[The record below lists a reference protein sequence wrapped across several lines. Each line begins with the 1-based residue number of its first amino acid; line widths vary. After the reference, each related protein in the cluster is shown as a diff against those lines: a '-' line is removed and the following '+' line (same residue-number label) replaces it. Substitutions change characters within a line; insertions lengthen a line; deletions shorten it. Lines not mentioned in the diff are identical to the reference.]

1 MHGAK
6 LERLPG
12 QGDFVGPWGRLRLT
26 RMKIVAAAF
35 WALLA
40 ASAGA
45 HDFRTGSLVIDH
57 PYAVDGGRS
66 IHFRA
71 LKNEGSA
78 PDRLI
83 GATSAVLGPMEL
95 RNGDVPAPLILAARS
110 EVPFRHDGPWRLS
123 FGESRA
129 SLKAGEQLQ
138 VTLHF
143 QHAPDLTVPV
153 RVVDSSARHTH

>member
-1 MHGAK
+1 MK
-6 LERLPG
+6 L
-12 QGDFVGPWGRLRLT
+12 V
-26 RMKIVAAAF
+26 VAVI
-35 WALLA
+35 WTLLA

-78 PDRLI
+78 PDRLT
-83 GATSAVLGPMEL
+83 GATSAALGPMEL
-95 RNGDVPAPLILAARS
+95 LNGDVPAPLILAPLS

-123 FGESRA
+123 FRESRA
-129 SLKAGEQLQ
+129 ALKVGEQVQ

-143 QHAPDLTVPV
+143 LHAPDLTVPV
-153 RVVDSSARHTH
+153 RVVDPSARHTH